1 MISSSLTLEEVRDVL
16 ELRDL
21 PLAVAA
27 VLLQQR
33 EDVVE
38 LAAGVGLEQ
47 PLQVLVDGGPVKYKN
62 IKEAMRFP
70 TFGIMNDR
78 SVYHVSTSSLV

>member
-47 PLQVLVDGGPVKYKN
+47 PL
-62 IKEAMRFP
+62 
-70 TFGIMNDR
+70 
-78 SVYHVSTSSLV
+78 

>member
-47 PLQVLVDGGPVKYKN
+47 PLQVLVDGGPVG
-62 IKEAMRFP
+62 F
-70 TFGIMNDR
+70 F
-78 SVYHVSTSSLV
+78 